1 MCGTPGL
8 SPFCS
13 YSDDVKK
20 EFNVGDTVTYTC
32 SQNPCYMPNNTS
44 RQCLENGTWSGG
56 IPICYKGTGSEKIRQ
71 LSILG
76 VGKNLSANLSVD
88 NETSTCTEH
97 LVGNNPYWEAILTK
111 QCRIVAV
118 MIFFQENA
126 RASTTMVRIFNE
138 NVCTAHEIFLN
149 MTGSS
154 RDKLL
159 FTFPKGPVADKVLIY
174 PSTESNRNNYFQFC
188 EVYLF
193 FQNDNNCLRPDIP
206 YKGRSGHKT
215 SNPTAYNL
223 ECSEGYELVGDRN
236 VLCQQD
242 GTWAPSSTTCR
253 KNSAT
258 FGTLVPVPSTLAQI
272 VGTRKPQTCI
282 KTQCGELPSVANG
295 GLQADS
301 TSINS
306 IAWLNCNEGFRS
318 LSANSIRCLPTGLW
332 ESASLRCG
340 LILCD
345 ENPNIPHGKGKLLGG
360 NAYGSKLSIT
370 CDTGYGPQ
378 QSELRECNE
387 NGTWGNLNICTQIT
401 CDPSTIEV
409 SDGGQWVSLN
419 ETVSIRVLICQTDH
433 HMEGSPAVT
442 QCLPNGS
449 WSYTTAVCKKTP
461 KFDAWNSEWTPSTI
475 LLSAV
480 AVGAGTAVCILC
492 LAMCFLVIKK
502 RRQSKT
508 NSTVFHIG
516 VNDPMYYDRS
526 KEQFKANTYEDI
538 IELRHNPSNIK
549 PKKPNS
555 ALPLL
560 PIPSL
565 DTDPVYAQPFET
577 SAGFSKLPP
586 STAGDIYTAHIY
598 AEPVDSHR
606 PTVFNSTA
614 ETWLRSGAKKVGR
627 KMSLPGR
634 ASLPE
639 DTALQ
644 RNQNIDVVNKV
655 ECNPSN
661 ISSSSRT
668 DEKHKN
674 TEHEPKTETT
684 VLDLITNSIYLDTK
698 DKSFN
703 IKKDWEQLR
712 MIDNDIYQDDYISN
726 V

>member
-1 MCGTPGL
+1 
-8 SPFCS
+8 
-13 YSDDVKK
+13 
-20 EFNVGDTVTYTC
+20 
-32 SQNPCYMPNNTS
+32 MPNNTS

-56 IPICYKGTGSEKIRQ
+56 IPICYKGTGSEK
-71 LSILG
+71 S
-76 VGKNLSANLSVD
+76 K
-88 NETSTCTEH
+88 
-97 LVGNNPYWEAILTK
+97 K
-111 QCRIVAV
+111 
-118 MIFFQENA
+118 A
-126 RASTTMVRIFNE
+126 RASTTMVKIFNE
-138 NVCTAHEIFLN
+138 NVCTAHKILPN
-149 MTGSS
+149 LTGPN
-154 RDKLL
+154 REKLL
-159 FTFPKGPVADKVLIY
+159 FTFPKGPVADKVRIY
-174 PSTESNRNNYFQFC
+174 PSTESTKNNYFQFC

-206 YKGRSGHKT
+206 YKGRSGHKIL
-215 SNPTAYNL
+215 NPTTYKL
-223 ECSEGYELVGDRN
+223 ECSEGYELVGEEN

-253 KNSAT
+253 KKMLELKSS
-258 FGTLVPVPSTLAQI
+258 G
-272 VGTRKPQTCI
+272 
-282 KTQCGELPSVANG
+282 TQCGKLPSVANG
-295 GLQADS
+295 DFRADS

-318 LSANSIRCLPTGLW
+318 LSANSIRCLPTGQW
-332 ESASLRCG
+332 ESSSLRCRI
-340 LILCD
+340 ILLRLKS
-345 ENPNIPHGKGKLLGG
+345 PNIPHGKGKLLGG
-360 NAYGSKLSIT
+360 NVYGSKLSIT
-370 CDTGYGPQ
+370 CDTGFGPQ

-387 NGTWGNLNICTQIT
+387 NGTWGNLNICTQII

-442 QCLPNGS
+442 QCLRNGS

-516 VNDPMYYDRS
+516 VNDSMYYDRS

-586 STAGDIYTAHIY
+586 TSTAGDIYTAHIY

-644 RNQNIDVVNKV
+644 LNQNIDVVNKV

-668 DEKHKN
+668 DKKHKN
-674 TEHEPKTETT
+674 TEYEPKTETT

-726 V
+726 A